1 MKFATAITCMDGR
14 IQTIVNDYIQKHYN
28 KEFVDTITLAGPVK
42 VLAEG
47 TKEKLINN
55 LKFRLDISVNGHK
68 SNIIA
73 LVGHHDCAGIK
84 RTDDEQIN
92 FIKESVT
99 QVTKWYPECTVFGL
113 WIDEEFKPNK
123 L

>member
-1 MKFATAITCMDGR
+1 MKFATAVTCMDGR
-14 IQTIVNDYIQKHYN
+14 IQTIVNQYIQEHYK
-28 KEFVDTITLAGPVK
+28 KEYVDTITLAGPVK

-47 TKEKLINN
+47 KKDKLIKN
-55 LKFRLDISVNGHK
+55 LRFRLDISVNGHH

-84 RTDDEQIN
+84 RPDKEQIE
-92 FIKESVT
+92 FIKESVK
-99 QVTKWYPECTVFGL
+99 QVTNWYPECEVFGL
-113 WIDEEFKPNK
+113 WIDEEFKANK

>member
-1 MKFATAITCMDGR
+1 MKFATAVTCMDGR
-14 IQTIVNDYIQKHYN
+14 IQTIVNEYIQENYQ

-47 TKEKLINN
+47 KKDKLIKN
-55 LKFRLDISVNGHK
+55 LKFRLDISVNGHG
-68 SNIIA
+68 SSVVA

-84 RTDDEQIN
+84 RSDDEQIE
-92 FIKESVT
+92 FIKEAT
-99 QVTKWYPECTVFGL
+99 KQVQQWYPECTVFGL